1 MTAVADADSRQ
12 YRFGFVANSW
22 EELPADFGVRD
33 KGRGFVSALFLPR
46 HDAGWFGR
54 SLYPPRTIF
63 LYDDALE
70 IRAHPASG
78 EEPAQIP
85 LRELQFLELGRIL
98 LQGWLRLGSEH
109 GDRNL
114 QFNNRDGASVRRF
127 LAPLRFAFLPQVAV
141 QPLRRASFGQPLDL
155 KFTNACFDELMP
167 GEEALVQFF
176 QPSRRSLRRLGP
188 FKRESWSSADLV
200 AITNRR
206 LLWITERHRG
216 RREPYGTIARFAPLK
231 AVSGYACSRSETGVG
246 LAIALR
252 SSVVWRIPVPGE
264 LEDEAR
270 AFVQAAE
277 FR

>member
-1 MTAVADADSRQ
+1 MTAVEDVDSRQ

-22 EELPADFGVRD
+22 EELPADFGVCETR
-33 KGRGFVSALFLPR
+33 RGFVSALFLPR

-98 LQGWLRLGSEH
+98 LSGWLRFGSERC
-109 GDRNL
+109 DRNL
-114 QFNNRDGASVRRF
+114 QYNTCSSPSVRRF
-127 LAPLRFAFLPQVAV
+127 LAPLRCAFLPRVSV
-141 QPLRRASFGQPLDL
+141 QPHRQASFGQPLDL
-155 KFTNACFDELMP
+155 KFTNARLHELMP
-167 GEEALVQFF
+167 GEKALVQLF
-176 QPSRRSLRRLGP
+176 QPSQRRLRRLGP
-188 FKRESWSSADLV
+188 FKRESWSSADLL
-200 AITNRR
+200 AITDRR
-206 LLWITERHRG
+206 VLWITERHRG

-231 AVSGYACSRSETGVG
+231 AVSGYACIPSQTCVG
-246 LAIALR
+246 LAVTLK
-252 SSVVWRIPVPGE
+252 SGLVWRVPVPGE

-277 FR
+277 AR